1 MVRRKQSEKNKSS
14 GLSGMKAGVWLDL
27 ASNLTLELGWIWLVL
42 AIFQPLAGYG
52 NFPAKFGWIVK

>member
-1 MVRRKQSEKNKSS
+1 
-14 GLSGMKAGVWLDL
+14 MKAGVWLDL